1 MVKTKTIT
9 EGKLLFSKK
18 GVTKILREGFYFWS
32 PADYELYKKFSELNE
47 YCVKVTDFV
56 DSQTFTM
63 EKLDI
68 VDDVHHLLE
77 TPYYKHF
84 VDDELIF
91 NIIHTWARVYADCIS
106 FSKQNLPP
114 NQYFL
119 HGDMTLEN
127 MVVTTDKKVK
137 LLDPNAFKTHEKF
150 LTTKYL
156 GNYSRIIISAMMYSK
171 VYI

>member
-77 TPYYKHF
+77 TPYYKHDQ
-84 VDDELIF
+84 VIEWPG
-91 NIIHTWARVYADCIS
+91 WA
-106 FSKQNLPP
+106 
-114 NQYFL
+114 
-119 HGDMTLEN
+119 
-127 MVVTTDKKVK
+127 
-137 LLDPNAFKTHEKF
+137 
-150 LTTKYL
+150 
-156 GNYSRIIISAMMYSK
+156 
-171 VYI
+171 